1 MNETG
6 TQPSRPTKLLR
17 FARFS
22 ALLGAVLLAVA
33 GPGHRLRLLPFD
45 VAVNG
50 PFLAGV
56 LAALAAFVLA
66 GWVLMTSKRGRSE
79 PRAWRNW
86 LAFAF
91 GTAVVIAAA
100 HWYWQLHSAPM
111 LHDVSTDTS
120 QPPPFVEA
128 LARRAADHAV
138 NSADYVRDY
147 SVGSAAVNAPAVQKA
162 AYPDVQTILL
172 KMKPPEAFAAAE
184 KTARAMSWEMVAV
197 VPNEGRIEAT
207 ATSLYFGLKDDIAIR
222 VRSERDGRGSVVD
235 VRSSAR
241 IGANDAGANAS
252 HIRAYAKRLK
262 STR

>member
-1 MNETG
+1 MNQTVIE
-6 TQPSRPTKLLR
+6 PTWPAKLLR
-17 FARFS
+17 IARFS
-22 ALLGAVLLAVA
+22 ALLSAVLLAVA
-33 GPGHRLRLLPFD
+33 GPGHRFRLLPFD

-50 PFLAGV
+50 PFLVGV
-56 LAALAAFVLA
+56 LAAFAAFVLA
-66 GWVLMTSKRGRSE
+66 GWVLITSKHGRSE

-91 GTAVVIAAA
+91 GAAVVIAAA

-128 LARRAADHAV
+128 LARRVADHAV
-138 NSADYVRDY
+138 NSADYVREY
-147 SVGSAAVNAPAVQKA
+147 SVGSAAVNAPAVQNA
-162 AYPDVQTILL
+162 AYPDVRTILL
-172 KMKPPEAFAAAE
+172 KLKPPEAFAAAE
-184 KTARAMSWEMVAV
+184 KAARAMDWEMVAV
-197 VPNEGRIEAT
+197 VPTEGRMEAT

-222 VRSERDGRGSVVD
+222 VRSERDGRGSVID

-241 IGANDAGANAS
+241 IGANDAGANAR
-252 HIRAYAKRLK
+252 HIRAYAERLK